1 MTSLSTHAPTL
12 WYMFH
17 SRLSSALRLRAALNF
32 FLLLLL
38 ELSFDQCVSEKFSM
52 LVVVSVK
59 SAFHVSL
66 FLLRRFITLCFYSV
80 NGKDPRIVKQRQT
93 FLVFNYNLFSHE
105 TATKLYADEKSSAFY
120 GVDSWWSEWRGELRE
135 DMQTCLIR
143 ALEC

>member
-1 MTSLSTHAPTL
+1 
-12 WYMFH
+12 
-17 SRLSSALRLRAALNF
+17 
-32 FLLLLL
+32 
-38 ELSFDQCVSEKFSM
+38 M

-120 GVDSWWSEWRGELRE
+120 GVDS
-135 DMQTCLIR
+135 
-143 ALEC
+143 